1 MCSHYEAPTPSR
13 LLSAFGVTPT
23 EPFQEDIWPT
33 SIGAFIRS
41 RPAESTSDNHP
52 PIEVLTGQFG
62 LLPRWA
68 KDRALGR
75 NTYNARS
82 ETVADKPSFRAA
94 WKAGR
99 HCVVPAAA
107 IYEPDWRSGKA
118 IATRIT
124 RVDGSLLAIAGLW
137 EHWVTPEGEILFSY
151 TMLTVNA
158 DDHQLMRNFHKH
170 QDEKRM
176 PVILPNGAIKDWL
189 NATALQSNEFLRQY
203 PSDRLQA
210 STV

>member
-1 MCSHYEAPTPSR
+1 MCSHYEAPTPTR
-13 LLSAFGVTPT
+13 LLNDFGVTPT
-23 EPFQEDIWPT
+23 GPFQEQIWPT

-41 RPAESTSDNHP
+41 QPDESTNDNHP
-52 PIEVLTGQFG
+52 PIAALTGQFG
-62 LLPRWA
+62 LLPFWA
-68 KDRALGR
+68 KDRNLGR
-75 NTYNARS
+75 HTYNARS

-124 RVDGSLLAIAGLW
+124 SDDGSILAIAGLW
-137 EHWVTPEGEILFSY
+137 EHWMTPEGETLFSY

-170 QDEKRM
+170 QNEKRM
-176 PVILPNGAIKDWL
+176 PVILSNDAINDWL
-189 NATALQSNEFLRQY
+189 NATALQSSEFMRQY
-203 PSDRLQA
+203 PSNRLQA
-210 STV
+210 SAT

>member
-1 MCSHYEAPTPSR
+1 MCSHYEAPTPTR
-13 LLSAFGVTPT
+13 LLNDFGVTPPG
-23 EPFQEDIWPT
+23 PFQEQIWPT

-41 RPAESTSDNHP
+41 RPDESTNDNHP
-52 PIEVLTGQFG
+52 PIEALTGQFG
-62 LLPRWA
+62 LLPFWA
-68 KDRALGR
+68 KDKKLGR
-75 NTYNARS
+75 HTYNARS

-124 RVDGSLLAIAGLW
+124 NVDGSILAIAGLW
-137 EHWVTPEGEILFSY
+137 EHWVTPEGETLFSY

-176 PVILPNGAIKDWL
+176 PVILSNDAINDWL
-189 NATALQSNEFLRQY
+189 NATALQSSEFMRQY
-203 PSDRLQA
+203 PSNRLQA
-210 STV
+210 SAT

>member
-1 MCSHYEAPTPSR
+1 MCSHYEAPTPTR
-13 LLSAFGVTPT
+13 LLNDFGVTPT
-23 EPFQEDIWPT
+23 GQFQEQIWPT

-41 RPAESTSDNHP
+41 RPDESTNDNHP
-52 PIEVLTGQFG
+52 PIAALTGQFG
-62 LLPRWA
+62 LLPFWA
-68 KDRALGR
+68 KDRKLGR
-75 NTYNARS
+75 HTYNARS
-82 ETVADKPSFRAA
+82 ETVADKPSFRSA

-124 RVDGSLLAIAGLW
+124 SEDGSILAIAGLW
-137 EHWVTPEGEILFSY
+137 EHWMTPEGETLFSY

-176 PVILPNGAIKDWL
+176 PVILSNDAINDWL
-189 NATALQSNEFLRQY
+189 NATALQSSEFMRQY
-203 PSDRLQA
+203 PSNRLQA
-210 STV
+210 SAT